1 MNSEFGTEL
10 RVKLHK
16 EEFLS
21 LIKISHREIVY
32 RVKKTHF
39 FAYDGFV
46 FFCNECNDND
56 FDTVIVGFELSN
68 ISFFYEK
75 DRKRN

>member
-10 RVKLHK
+10 RVKLLK

-21 LIKISHREIVY
+21 LIKISQREIVF

-46 FFCNECNDND
+46 FYCDECEDND
-56 FDTVIVGFELSN
+56 FNTVIAGIELSN
-68 ISFFYEK
+68 ISYFYVK
-75 DRKRN
+75 DRKRK